1 MNEQEVATALEAQL
15 PPEKSLGVFD
25 DLMAGNETLE
35 RLLKALTSFL
45 KQYVTLPPKE
55 VVMSGFTIVLDN
67 LLAASPFGP
76 IAKKIIRGAALVA
89 ASQLYDAIAGKLS
102 TEEQPNLA

>member
-25 DLMAGNETLE
+25 DLAGNETLE

-45 KQYVTLPPKE
+45 KQYVTLPPKK

-76 IAKKIIRGAALVA
+76 VAKKIIRGAALVA